1 MPLTDFRSISR
12 FRVPFC
18 DIDMMQHVNNAAYV
32 VWAETARCVY
42 FDEVLGGEAL
52 NGREGIILAKL
63 EITYERPL
71 EYRENV
77 AVGSRVTRIGK
88 KSFEFLCEMWSDD
101 TGQRSA
107 SCSATLVA
115 YNYEAKRSIPIPDKW
130 RDLIAAHEL
139 VPPVTT
145 VIP

>member
-1 MPLTDFRSISR
+1 MSLTDFRSITR

-42 FDEVLGGEAL
+42 FDEVLGGGL

-71 EYRENV
+71 EYRDNV
-77 AVGSRVTRIGK
+77 AVASRVTRIGT
-88 KSFEFLCEMWSDD
+88 KSFALLCEIWSDD
-101 TGQRSA
+101 SGQRSA
-107 SCSATLVA
+107 FCMATLVA
-115 YNYEAKRSIPIPDKW
+115 YDYEAKASIAVPQKW
-130 RDLIAAHEL
+130 RERIAAHE
-139 VPPVTT
+139 VVAPAGA
-145 VIP
+145 